1 MTVKIDVKRK
11 LKING
16 KEYASREEMPEHIRH
31 LYDQA
36 LAKSG
41 CLDSENAAPF
51 ASKIVF
57 NGNEYE
63 SVESMPADVRQL
75 YESFPAAAQGGEA
88 DASLLSPGRTKLTE
102 TILTQHGHTDW
113 ARSDKAIEPASPV
126 KRWSI
131 IGFLIFLGLTI
142 LYFLLRQG

>member
-41 CLDSENAAPF
+41 GLDLQNAAAF
-51 ASKIVF
+51 AAKIVF
-57 NGNEYE
+57 NARNMRVWRACPLTFGN
-63 SVESMPADVRQL
+63 SS
-75 YESFPAAAQGGEA
+75 
-88 DASLLSPGRTKLTE
+88 
-102 TILTQHGHTDW
+102 
-113 ARSDKAIEPASPV
+113 KA
-126 KRWSI
+126 
-131 IGFLIFLGLTI
+131 
-142 LYFLLRQG
+142 FLLLRKAGRQMPHFFHQAGPN